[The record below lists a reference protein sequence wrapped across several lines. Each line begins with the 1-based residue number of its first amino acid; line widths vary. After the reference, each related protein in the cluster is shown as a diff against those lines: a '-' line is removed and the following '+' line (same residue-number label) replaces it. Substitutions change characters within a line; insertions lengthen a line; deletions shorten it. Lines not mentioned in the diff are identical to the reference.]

1 MLKIALTGGIGTGK
15 TYLSRHFIEMGIPV
29 FYADEEARKLYSDPI
44 VLLQIKAKFGT
55 SVFTGQQID
64 FTKLAALVFS
74 DAEALDWINRLIHPI
89 VLHQFDQWSIDQKTP
104 TVMMESAIIFEAH
117 LEGFFDKIFVVDAPL
132 LVRIERIK
140 KRSPHLKEGEIMKRI
155 EAQISQEEKCKR
167 ADLVILNN

>member
-15 TYLSRHFIEMGIPV
+15 TYLSKHFIEMGIPV
-29 FYADEEARKLYSDPI
+29 FYADEEAKKLYSDPI

-55 SVFTGQQID
+55 SVFSNQQID

-74 DAEALDWINRLIHPI
+74 DAEALEWINRLIHPI

-117 LEGFFDKIFVVDAPL
+117 LERFFDKIIVVDAPL
-132 LVRIERIK
+132 QVRIERIK
-140 KRSPHLKEGEIMKRI
+140 KRSPHLKDEEIMKRI

-167 ADLVILNN
+167 ADLILLNN